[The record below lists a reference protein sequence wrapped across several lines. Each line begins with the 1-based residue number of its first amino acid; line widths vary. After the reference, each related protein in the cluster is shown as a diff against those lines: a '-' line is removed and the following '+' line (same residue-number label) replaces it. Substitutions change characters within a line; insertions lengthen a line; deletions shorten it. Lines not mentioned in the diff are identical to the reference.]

1 MFDFKEL
8 INTFKEDS
16 LMNTIINEFSL
27 MIEDGRWMFEEIGES
42 LLRGDSPENHKQ
54 ELYDRDLRLNKT
66 ERSIRKKVVEHITL
80 NPRNDLS
87 TCLVMFSA
95 AKDAERLG
103 DYCKNLLEVS
113 MLMNGRRYPDSI
125 FPHIKSTH
133 QMISQFFTRTAKA
146 FSDVDTEDAHKIME
160 AIRSLT
166 HECDGHI
173 KEINE
178 SQEIMKN
185 YEVVTSVLTF
195 RYFKR
200 VAAHISNIASGI
212 INPAHK
218 IDYFG
223 KETDN

>member
-1 MFDFKEL
+1 MFDFKEF
-8 INTFKEDS
+8 INAFKEDG

-42 LLRGDSPENHKQ
+42 LLRGDSPKNHKQ
-54 ELYDRDLRLNKT
+54 EIYDRDLRLNKT
-66 ERSIRKKVVEHITL
+66 ERSIRKKIVEHITL

-113 MLMNGRRYPDSI
+113 ELMNGRRYPESF
-125 FPHIKSTH
+125 FPHIKASH
-133 QMISQFFTRTAKA
+133 QKISQFFTRTAKA
-146 FSDVDTEDAHKIME
+146 FAEVDTEDSIKIME
-160 AIRSLT
+160 EIRTLT
-166 HECDGHI
+166 HECDEHI

-178 SQEIMKN
+178 SSDVMKN
-185 YEVVTSVLTF
+185 YEVVTTTLTF

-212 INPAHK
+212 VNPVHK
-218 IDYFG
+218 IDYYG
-223 KETDN
+223 KDKNN